1 MENLLGYVINGA
13 LIGLLYAL
21 VAVGFVTVYR
31 STRVFNLAQG
41 EIVVV
46 SGFLVWWFVSDL
58 GLPMALGVLAAF
70 ATAVVLGL
78 SIERALFRPLVGQP
92 EFSLIMVTI
101 GLMVLLRGAVLFIWG
116 PENEGFPAVFDLS
129 AVTIGPYFLDRAL
142 VWGAFLSVAAALAL
156 TWFFSRTRLGLE
168 MTAVAED
175 HQVALSLGVSVPRSI
190 AMAWAMNGVLAT
202 VAAIVLLNGKQLG
215 LSASEVGFAA
225 LPVALLAGVESVG
238 GIILAG
244 LIVGVSQGLAV
255 GYLDSEIAGISSI
268 FPYLLMI
275 VVILIRPTGLFGW
288 RSIER
293 V

>member
-1 MENLLGYVINGA
+1 
-13 LIGLLYAL
+13 
-21 VAVGFVTVYR
+21 
-31 STRVFNLAQG
+31 
-41 EIVVV
+41 
-46 SGFLVWWFVSDL
+46 
-58 GLPMALGVLAAF
+58 MA
-70 ATAVVLGL
+70 T
-78 SIERALFRPLVGQP
+78 
-92 EFSLIMVTI
+92 T
-101 GLMVLLRGAVLFIWG
+101 
-116 PENEGFPAVFDLS
+116 
-129 AVTIGPYFLDRAL
+129 
-142 VWGAFLSVAAALAL
+142 ALAL